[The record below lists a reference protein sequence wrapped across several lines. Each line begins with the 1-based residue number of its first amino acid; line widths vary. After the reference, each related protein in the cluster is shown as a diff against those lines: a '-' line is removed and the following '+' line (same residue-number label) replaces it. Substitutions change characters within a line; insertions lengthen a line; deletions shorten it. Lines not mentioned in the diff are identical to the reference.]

1 MSSLYLIFFF
11 STFRC
16 YIVISEIL
24 PRIQNRFSGG
34 QKLSNENL
42 IKIQHI
48 TDATNKYMCDIAKW
62 DEKLQFLTYPN
73 FVCGGVINEELLSRD
88 GLHLSYEGTQYV
100 VDQIKETIS
109 ELKINST
116 IIQDNKISVDTTV
129 LSDGDC
135 TYMESLTPFR
145 PDRYS
150 DTVKLCPKVQQ
161 PDSGQKRE
169 KNLLPLKSVHK
180 KISKEKC

>member
-1 MSSLYLIFFF
+1 MSSLYLIFF

-42 IKIQHI
+42 MKIQHI
-48 TDATNKYMCDIAKW
+48 TEATNKYMCDIAKW
-62 DEKLQFLTYPN
+62 DEKLQFLHTQI
-73 FVCGGVINEELLSRD
+73 FCVCGGVINEELLSRD

-100 VDQIKETIS
+100 VDRIKETIS
-109 ELKINST
+109 DLKINSPV
-116 IIQDNKISVDTTV
+116 IQDNKISVDTTV

-135 TYMESLTPFR
+135 TDMESLTPFR
-145 PDRYS
+145 PYRYS

-161 PDSGQKRE
+161 PHSGQKRE
-169 KNLLPLKSVHK
+169 KNYFH
-180 KISKEKC
+180 